1 MIKEYS
7 TFLPSVPGSVEEEW
21 TQCLKKLS
29 LICSRENTPLKIN
42 VFIDQPDYPSYLK
55 VKKNIEF
62 SVLDTFGDRCPA
74 ITVLCQPPERP
85 WKVIAETGFIDTSSC
100 EMVSKVLDTV
110 PYVVRTTES
119 MKEVWAGGLGA
130 SLFPN
135 DTRKAAVAAFEQ
147 MRSILTAEQISFD
160 HIVRQW
166 NYIGNILEV
175 KREVQNYQK
184 FNEVRSEYYHKYRNV
199 HSYPAATGIGMKF
212 GGVVL
217 DFCAVKALAN
227 LKIIAVDNP
236 DQIRPYDYSQ
246 QVLKG
251 KPLCSK
257 GINQPPQFERA
268 LFLTENMGSTL
279 FISGTASI
287 IGQDTIGIDDIEEQT
302 IVTLDNISKLTDS
315 VRISHLSGK
324 PGSNAGSPILL
335 RVYIKNQDDITKVKA
350 ICEQRYPGVPSVYI
364 EADICRDNL
373 LVEIEAEF
381 LIRN

>member
-1 MIKEYS
+1 MIKDYS
-7 TFLPSVPGSVEEEW
+7 TYIPSVTGSVEEEW
-21 TQCLKKLS
+21 EQCLKKLS
-29 LICSRENTPLKIN
+29 LTCSKTNTPLKIN
-42 VFIDQPDYPSYLK
+42 VFTDQPDYTSYLK
-55 VKKNIEF
+55 VKKFIDC
-62 SVLDTFGDRCPA
+62 SVLETFGDRCPA

-85 WKVIAETGFIDTSSC
+85 WKIIAEAGFIDTSSG
-100 EMVSKVLDTV
+100 EIVSKVLNSI
-110 PYVVRTTES
+110 PYVVRKTES
-119 MKEVWAGGLGA
+119 IKEVWAGGLGA
-130 SLFPN
+130 SLFVD
-135 DTRKAAVAAFEQ
+135 DTLKAAVAAFEQ
-147 MRSILTAEQISFD
+147 MRSILAAEQISFD

-175 KREVQNYQK
+175 KNEVQNYQK

-212 GGVVL
+212 GGVIL
-217 DFCAVKALAN
+217 DFCAVKAQAN

-279 FISGTASI
+279 FVSGTASI
-287 IGQDTIGIDDIEEQT
+287 IGQDTIGINDIEKQT

-315 VRISHLSGK
+315 ERISHLSGE
-324 PGSNAGSPILL
+324 AGSDAGNPILL
-335 RVYIKNQDDITKVKA
+335 RVYIKNQEDFTKVKA
-350 ICEQRYPGVPSVYI
+350 ICDQRYPRVPSIFI

-373 LVEIEAEF
+373 LIEIEAEF
-381 LIRN
+381 LISH

>member
-1 MIKEYS
+1 M
-7 TFLPSVPGSVEEEW
+7 
-21 TQCLKKLS
+21 
-29 LICSRENTPLKIN
+29 KII
-42 VFIDQPDYPSYLK
+42 VFTDQPDYSSYLK
-55 VKKNIEF
+55 FKKVIDC
-62 SVLDTFGDRCPA
+62 SVLETFGNRCPA

-85 WKVIAETGFIDTSSC
+85 WKIIIEAGFIDTSSC
-100 EMVSKVLDTV
+100 EIISKVLDSI
-110 PYVVRTTES
+110 PYVVRITES

-130 SLFPN
+130 SMFPD
-135 DTRKAAVAAFEQ
+135 DTRKAAVIAFEQ
-147 MRSILTAEQISFD
+147 MRSILAAEQISFD
-160 HIVRQW
+160 NIVRQW

-175 KREVQNYQK
+175 KKEVQNYQK

-212 GGVVL
+212 GGVIL
-217 DFCAVKALAN
+217 DFCAVKALAS

-236 DQIRPYDYSQ
+236 DQIRPYDYGQ

-287 IGQDTIGIDDIEEQT
+287 IGQDTIGIDDVEEQT
-302 IVTLDNISKLTDS
+302 IVTLDNINKLTDS
-315 VRISHLSGK
+315 GRISHLSGEA
-324 PGSNAGSPILL
+324 GIDAGSPILL
-335 RVYIKNQDDITKVKA
+335 RVYIKNHEDFSKVKA
-350 ICEQRYPGVPSVYI
+350 ICNQRYPGVPSVFV

-381 LIRN
+381 LISH

>member
-7 TFLPSVPGSVEEEW
+7 TYIPSVPGSVEEEW
-21 TQCLKKLS
+21 TQCLKNLS
-29 LICSRENTPLKIN
+29 LTSSRENVPLKIN
-42 VFIDQPDYPSYLK
+42 VFIDQPDYSSYLK
-55 VKKNIEF
+55 VKKIIEF
-62 SVLDTFGDRCPA
+62 SVLDTFRDLCPA
-74 ITVLCQPPERP
+74 VTVLCQPPERP
-85 WKVIAETGFIDTSSC
+85 WKVIAEAGFIDTSSC

-110 PYVVRTTES
+110 PYIVRTTES

-130 SLFPN
+130 SLFPD

-147 MRSILTAEQISFD
+147 MRSILTAEQLSFD

-175 KREVQNYQK
+175 KKEVQNYQK

-279 FISGTASI
+279 FVSGTASI
-287 IGQDTIGIDDIEEQT
+287 IGQDTIGIDNVEEQT
-302 IVTLDNISKLTDS
+302 IVTLDNINKLTDS
-315 VRISHLSGK
+315 ARISHLSGK
-324 PGSNAGSPILL
+324 PGSYAGSPILL
-335 RVYIKNQDDITKVKA
+335 RVYIKNQYDIPKVKA
-350 ICEQRYPGVPSVYI
+350 ICDQRYPGVCSVFI

-381 LIRN
+381 LISN